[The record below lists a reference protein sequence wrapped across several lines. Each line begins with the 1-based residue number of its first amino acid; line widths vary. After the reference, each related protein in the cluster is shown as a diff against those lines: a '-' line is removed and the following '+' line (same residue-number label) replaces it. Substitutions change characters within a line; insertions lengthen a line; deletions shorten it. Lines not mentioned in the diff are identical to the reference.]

1 MGKHRVPI
9 RKIKHDEFV
18 STGSRLIL
26 YLEENSKRVLVY
38 ALVGA
43 VLLAAGIG
51 TGNYLRRRSRQASS
65 LLGAALNL
73 YRNADLDGFSGGD
86 PGSGSFSAALD
97 RFQEVIGRHPRS
109 GSARIAS
116 FYSGL
121 CMVRLG
127 RKNEAYESF
136 ERFLDRNPGAYHASQ
151 ARLALARLAEERG
164 ERDRALELYREV
176 ADQDSLGLT
185 QPEGLLELGRYL
197 ELIGQPEQ
205 AVRIYDRIQKEFPG
219 TEFFSLALQ
228 RSSNLGEGT
237 TIQ

>member
-1 MGKHRVPI
+1 MGKHRVPT

-18 STGSRLIL
+18 STVSRLVL
-26 YLEENSKRVLVY
+26 YLEENSKRVLIY
-38 ALVGA
+38 ALAGA
-43 VLLAAGIG
+43 VLLVAGIG
-51 TGNYLRRRSRQASS
+51 TGTYLRRQSRQASA
-65 LLGAALNL
+65 LLGAAFTL
-73 YRNADLDGFSGGD
+73 YRNADQDGLSGSDPVSGG
-86 PGSGSFSAALD
+86 FSAALD
-97 RFQEVIGRHPRS
+97 RFQEVIDRHPHS

-136 ERFLDRNPGAYHASQ
+136 ERFLGRSPGAYHASQ

-164 ERDRALELYREV
+164 ERDLALEMFREV
-176 ADQDSLGLT
+176 AAQDSLGLT

-205 AVRIYDRIQKEFPG
+205 AVRVYDRIQKEFPG

-228 RSSNLGEGT
+228 RSSNLGEGA

>member
-1 MGKHRVPI
+1 MSKYRVPT

-18 STGSRLIL
+18 STVSRMVL

-38 ALVGA
+38 ALVGG

-65 LLGAALNL
+65 LLGAALTQ
-73 YRNADLDGFSGGD
+73 YRNADQDSFSAGG
-86 PGSGSFSAALD
+86 PGSGGFSSALD
-97 RFQEVIGRHPRS
+97 RFQEVINHHPRS

-127 RKNEAYESF
+127 RRDEAYELF
-136 ERFLDRNPGAYHASQ
+136 ERFLDRNPRAYHASQ

-176 ADQDSLGLT
+176 ADQGSPGLT

-205 AVRIYDRIQKEFPG
+205 AVRIYDRIQKEFAG